1 MWSFPEQV
9 DLTDQDVKLLWP
21 KTLGSSPAYHDGEGA
36 LCHRGL
42 VEQSKGPPAHPVPV
56 QPQRSTPSPELG
68 RKCVCLC
75 CSKKGGSESYRVVA
89 LHPCWSASWLVSWR
103 LLLRPCTHGSLSTR
117 VFSVLVLL
125 PWTQNPLPDHAPH
138 RNNVSNSRKPLQ
150 NRKAQLQSTCSA
162 AGGVATCAGTRRLLG
177 HLAAAAENGNNL
189 PWVIKK
195 KQKLDCY
202 FREGKSCMRRPQPCA
217 PRGAMPL
224 LGLASDSHIIP
235 QKENMQEPH
244 VDNVLLPRS
253 HQKGTYPCGGPDNM
267 PAGNEKAVYK
277 QKKLWCFVLF
287 CK

>member
-1 MWSFPEQV
+1 MRADSTPVDGRGKLPLNPALEVFHLRNVTYTWPFPEQV
-9 DLTDQDVKLLWP
+9 DLTNQDVKLLWP

-150 NRKAQLQSTCSA
+150 NRKAQLQRVPA
-162 AGGVATCAGTRRLLG
+162 
-177 HLAAAAENGNNL
+177 
-189 PWVIKK
+189 
-195 KQKLDCY
+195 
-202 FREGKSCMRRPQPCA
+202 
-217 PRGAMPL
+217 
-224 LGLASDSHIIP
+224 
-235 QKENMQEPH
+235 
-244 VDNVLLPRS
+244 LLPVVWRLVRG
-253 HQKGTYPCGGPDNM
+253 HDGCWDTWLLLQKTGTTCRG
-267 PAGNEKAVYK
+267 
-277 QKKLWCFVLF
+277 W
-287 CK
+287 